1 MPKLFDLNKNFEA
14 NPNNLN
20 YWFYPDQIKNSYN
33 SNSYFTGIGQAAGLP
48 IPQITI
54 QAPGY
59 NKPVPQ
65 FYFIS
70 PIQKRSQ

>member
-14 NPNNLN
+14 NPNKLN